1 MSAACYGAGMKS
13 YEIVIGALAVA
24 AVVASEAL
32 SWSLSGGTLAMLGA
46 LAGFVLPNPS
56 AMVRRA
62 KKKA

>member
-1 MSAACYGAGMKS
+1 MKS

-24 AVVASEAL
+24 TVVASEAL

-46 LAGFVLPNPS
+46 LAGFVIPS
-56 AMVRRA
+56 PSTMVRRA